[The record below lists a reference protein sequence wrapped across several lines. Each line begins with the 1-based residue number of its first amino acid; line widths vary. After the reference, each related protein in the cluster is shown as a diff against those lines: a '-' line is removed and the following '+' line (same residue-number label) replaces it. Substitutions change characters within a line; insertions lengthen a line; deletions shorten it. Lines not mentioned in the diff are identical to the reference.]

1 MTQDGMLAAINLIQS
16 ERMQHLE
23 RIAAE
28 GYVVYRHKERIT
40 AWYDDHKGQIDLD
53 TAKRLCSDHEIGLC
67 EFGETRSEPFGTIYS
82 WVAELGAGENRVAH
96 RRPCENEYK
105 VIELEVS

>member
-1 MTQDGMLAAINLIQS
+1 MAQDGMLAAINLIQS

-40 AWYDDHKGQIDLD
+40 AWYDDHKG
-53 TAKRLCSDHEIGLC
+53 H
-67 EFGETRSEPFGTIYS
+67 
-82 WVAELGAGENRVAH
+82 
-96 RRPCENEYK
+96 
-105 VIELEVS
+105 

>member
-1 MTQDGMLAAINLIQS
+1 MLSIDTKSALRPGTMTTKA
-16 ERMQHLE
+16 
-23 RIAAE
+23 
-28 GYVVYRHKERIT
+28 
-40 AWYDDHKGQIDLD
+40 IDLD

-67 EFGETRSEPFGTIYS
+67 DHGETRSEPFGTIYS